1 MTSSRARVQTVASG
15 PIRSEVSLT
24 GSQTVVS
31 PTPYDP
37 LTARRLPDG
46 DDVDGRGPLGHRM
59 SLLTGVAEP
68 SDADKASLYG
78 TLSEVMATTR
88 L

>member
-1 MTSSRARVQTVASG
+1 
-15 PIRSEVSLT
+15 
-24 GSQTVVS
+24 
-31 PTPYDP
+31 
-37 LTARRLPDG
+37 
-46 DDVDGRGPLGHRM
+46 M